1 MHTPSLISSLSAA
14 VLLLTSS
21 CAVEVGSPAPA
32 AYYEADGDG
41 EMIYVREAPPAP
53 RGEVISGVSPGPHYV
68 WVGGYWS
75 HHPTGYTW
83 VPGRWA
89 IRPRP
94 GVVWVP
100 GYWERHPRGH
110 VWVAGRW
117 R

>member
-1 MHTPSLISSLSAA
+1 MDTPILIRRLPLAA
-14 VLLLTSS
+14 ALLLGLS
-21 CAVEVGSPAPA
+21 CAVEVGPPAPTS
-32 AYYEADGDG
+32 YYEADGV
-41 EMIYVREAPPAP
+41 IYVREAPPPP
-53 RGEVISGVSPGPHYV
+53 RGEVISGIAPGPDYV

-75 HHPTGYTW
+75 HTTAGWTW
-83 VPGRWA
+83 VPGRWLN
-89 IRPRP
+89 RPRA